1 MRNKDYKKELME
13 LIKYYQEIIY
23 NYKRF
28 SNYRNHMI
36 TLDEAERWLEKYKRL
51 YSETPK

>member
-1 MRNKDYKKELME
+1 MKTTKKELME
-13 LIKYYQEIIY
+13 VIKQYQEIIY
-23 NYKRF
+23 NYKQF

-51 YSETPK
+51 YRETLK

>member
-1 MRNKDYKKELME
+1 MRDKDSKKELME

-51 YSETPK
+51 YCETLK